1 LSHPDRRKTYAITSY
16 DSDEN
21 VAANACSTGKH
32 LSLIYSSRRGI
43 TTNTAPTNGDVVV
56 PEGVDIVTVRLP
68 TEVNSSNL
76 GLDGA
81 SLPLVCIRIGD
92 TRLFRKTSNSISVQ
106 PSLNTA
112 VGAQVI
118 FETFPGT
125 DGKCDRGGN
134 ALRRE
139 VWEGRIVDFAIV
151 HQDLALTA
159 DAEMLVGALGG
170 VRHGDEGDVIV
181 GEGSC
186 GFAGKVW
193 MLACLLTLR
202 ILL

>member
-1 LSHPDRRKTYAITSY
+1 VITSCT
-16 DSDEN
+16 SDEN
-21 VAANACSTGKH
+21 VAVNAFSTGKS
-32 LSLIYSSRRGI
+32 LPLIYSSRRCI
-43 TTNTAPTNGDVVV
+43 TPNTAPTNSDVVV
-56 PEGVDIVTVRLP
+56 PEGVNIVTVRLP
-68 TEVNSSNL
+68 TKVDRGNF

-81 SLPLVCIRIGD
+81 PLPLVCVWIGD
-92 TRLFRKTSNSISVQ
+92 TRLFRKTSNSNSVQ

-125 DGKCDRGGN
+125 GGKRNGSGN
-134 ALRRE
+134 ALRGE
-139 VWEGRIVDFAIV
+139 VWKGRIVDFAIV
-151 HQDLALTA
+151 HQDFALTA